1 VLETVIGLPVI
12 FITVYVPVVRV
23 VKGSKGGNSLTVPSG
38 TAVGPVS
45 TGTEGVTGMDKGG
58 SVETTGTLVG
68 VGVGVFVGIGVGVFV
83 DVGSGVFV
91 GVGVFVVP
99 TGVFFVEMG
108 VGVTTVVGGVVV
120 AGGVREGVTTVGGT
134 AVVAVGLT
142 MVG

>member
-1 VLETVIGLPVI
+1 
-12 FITVYVPVVRV
+12 
-23 VKGSKGGNSLTVPSG
+23 
-38 TAVGPVS
+38 
-45 TGTEGVTGMDKGG
+45 MDKGG

-83 DVGSGVFV
+83 DVDSGVF
-91 GVGVFVVP
+91 VGVFVVP

>member
-1 VLETVIGLPVI
+1 MLETVIGLPVI

-83 DVGSGVFV
+83 DVDSGVF
-91 GVGVFVVP
+91 VGVFVVP

>member
-1 VLETVIGLPVI
+1 MLETVIGLPVI

-23 VKGSKGGNSLTVPSG
+23 VKGNSLTVPSG
-38 TAVGPVS
+38 TAVGPAS

-68 VGVGVFVGIGVGVFV
+68 VGVGVSVGVGAGVFV
-83 DVGSGVFV
+83 DVGSGVF
-91 GVGVFVVP
+91 VGVFVVP

>member
-83 DVGSGVFV
+83 DVDSGVF
-91 GVGVFVVP
+91 VGVFVVP